1 MAVDS
6 GQEAHSPVRSAS
18 TTTHLRACRRRAEA
32 AAQVRGPRPAAGGC
46 AGQAGRGAGASE
58 RLCAGASAR
67 HATGP
72 GDPRCCSR
80 VRPVW
85 QRKLGEAA
93 PVPRR
98 VARRL
103 QRVLQLAEQPQR
115 GRAAAGEAA
124 VGGRAPWAAGA
135 GDQQVQKVRHSAAG
149 GHGPVVHGPLSD
161 VLTPPVPK
169 QIEAQ
174 LRVGTL
180 IVTLGAST
188 GTREL
193 LSSSS
198 TGINRTRTSK
208 ATLTERPAP
217 NQPSPASPSPA
228 GSGCWRAPCCG
239 HHAGISMSRV

>member
-1 MAVDS
+1 MYELGLASNGPDFDTDS
-6 GQEAHSPVRSAS
+6 SRNVNLLRTLDRFGKFDLALFKGPVESS
-18 TTTHLRACRRRAEA
+18 
-32 AAQVRGPRPAAGGC
+32 
-46 AGQAGRGAGASE
+46 
-58 RLCAGASAR
+58 
-67 HATGP
+67 
-72 GDPRCCSR
+72 DPRCCSR